1 MLNGPC
7 GGYRGSYCE
16 IEGDCIFIKHYL
28 RMNYETLK
36 KNMSKI
42 VLDHRFKIREYVPVS
57 RRPASNML
65 KGILNGNK
73 VIIYEVFSHVSTD
86 ISTLEQELRH
96 IYSDDIVFAITDSP
110 MGVPTINPLFL
121 AALLRERLGSEVLVN
136 LAMRS
141 KDLDEVVNYISSLIS
156 SNIKN
161 VLIVTGDWPIGKRVE
176 TRFDLDS
183 VRGIYLA
190 RLIADLG
197 ITYDGNKILPSG
209 NPLYVGVII
218 NQYTEYPHIE
228 VLRTYRKI
236 KAGADF
242 LIPQPIF
249 NLNQF
254 QKIID
259 MLSEIRKDFTL
270 IPSYAIID
278 KPRRVYELKKLGI
291 NVDDEIV
298 KSIIFSDIDSILE
311 TNAEIIAKIIENT
324 TELRAIYISTYGDN
338 KLGELFVKK
347 LRKIM

>member
-1 MLNGPC
+1 
-7 GGYRGSYCE
+7 
-16 IEGDCIFIKHYL
+16 
-28 RMNYETLK
+28 
-36 KNMSKI
+36 
-42 VLDHRFKIREYVPVS
+42 
-57 RRPASNML
+57 
-65 KGILNGNK
+65 
-73 VIIYEVFSHVSTD
+73 
-86 ISTLEQELRH
+86 
-96 IYSDDIVFAITDSP
+96 
-110 MGVPTINPLFL
+110 
-121 AALLRERLGSEVLVN
+121 
-136 LAMRS
+136 
-141 KDLDEVVNYISSLIS
+141 
-156 SNIKN
+156 
-161 VLIVTGDWPIGKRVE
+161 
-176 TRFDLDS
+176 
-183 VRGIYLA
+183 
-190 RLIADLG
+190 
-197 ITYDGNKILPSG
+197 
-209 NPLYVGVII
+209 
-218 NQYTEYPHIE
+218 